1 VSRAVL
7 DASALLALLQ
17 GEPGA
22 AEVAEMIPDVAMSA
36 INLSEV
42 VTKLIERGLPEADAH
57 VAVEGLGIQFVDFDR
72 EQAYEVAS
80 MRPSTRAIGLSLGDR
95 ACLVLARRLGLP
107 AVTTDRAWTRAR
119 VGVAV
124 RVAR

>member
-1 VSRAVL
+1 MSRAVL